1 MPVTDLSKILEESL
15 QEADLAI
22 YHPVS
27 GMDLGIRIKVCS
39 PDSERYQK
47 LEREIKNRALVQARK
62 QKNNQLSME
71 AIEESSMNLLVGSV
85 VSWDGVVWGGQPLE
99 CTQENIRQLF
109 EQFPFI
115 RRQVDEF
122 IGDAS
127 NFFAK

>member
-1 MPVTDLSKILEESL
+1 MEITDLSKILEESL
-15 QEADLAI
+15 QEATLTI

-27 GMDLGIRIKVCS
+27 GVDLGIRIKVCS
-39 PDSERYQK
+39 PDSERYRK
-47 LEREIKNRALVQARK
+47 HERAIKNRALTQARK

-71 AIEESSMNLLVGSV
+71 AIEESSMDLLVGSI

-99 CTQENIRQLF
+99 CTEENARQLF

-122 IGDAS
+122 LGDVA
-127 NFFAK
+127 NFFVK